1 MTFPPIVLIEKMGRK
16 PLLTISTL
24 GALASLTCI
33 GFGLN
38 MGSVSLSSVAILT
51 FVMSFAIGLGPIPF
65 VMIPDV
71 SPAHAVSAISSVAL
85 SLNWIANFIV
95 GLVFLPLRNFLAG
108 GDMLKEG
115 RIFYVF
121 VILLF
126 SSTFMLS
133 RMYRG

>member
-1 MTFPPIVLIEKMGRK
+1 MSF
-16 PLLTISTL
+16 LTSIPSR
-24 GALASLTCI
+24 
-33 GFGLN
+33 
-38 MGSVSLSSVAILT
+38 
-51 FVMSFAIGLGPIPF
+51 SFAIGLGPIPF

-71 SPAHAVSAISSVAL
+71 SPAHARFLPSFAVPFSYSPSLYRLSRLSRQLLFHSIVCFL
-85 SLNWIANFIV
+85 SLHLASGLTSNSGIANFIV

>member
-1 MTFPPIVLIEKMGRK
+1 MNLFTSMPSR
-16 PLLTISTL
+16 
-24 GALASLTCI
+24 
-33 GFGLN
+33 
-38 MGSVSLSSVAILT
+38 
-51 FVMSFAIGLGPIPF
+51 SFAIGLGPVPF

-71 SPAHAVSAISSVAL
+71 SPIHARFLPSFAVPFSYSPPLYRL
-85 SLNWIANFIV
+85 SRLSRQLLFHSTVCSPSLHLASGLTSNSGIANFIV

-108 GDMLKEG
+108 GDVLKEG

-126 SSTFMLS
+126 SSTFALS

>member
-1 MTFPPIVLIEKMGRK
+1 MLFPR
-16 PLLTISTL
+16 TL
-24 GALASLTCI
+24 DD
-33 GFGLN
+33 
-38 MGSVSLSSVAILT
+38 VVYEYSSR
-51 FVMSFAIGLGPIPF
+51 SFAIGLGPIPF

-71 SPAHAVSAISSVAL
+71 SPTHARFLPSFAVPFSYSPPLYRLSRLSRLLLFHSIVCFL
-85 SLNWIANFIV
+85 SLDVASGLTSNPGIANFIV
-95 GLVFLPLRNFLAG
+95 GLAFLPLRNFLAG